1 MIARNLSNSHIA
13 RKIRKKPV
21 AIIPV
26 GSTEQHGPHL
36 PVSTDSDIVSFI
48 AERVSEKTGFLLLP
62 AIEYG
67 VSFEHHPF
75 FNLSIKSGTLQ
86 KYVIDICMSLLKNKI
101 KTIIILNGHHGNQ
114 KALKDIPTKIA
125 RMQGP
130 RPRILVYSYWNFM
143 KRRFDHAGFVETS
156 IMRAISKQVEM
167 NKAKKGLVED
177 GLSKKEIHRLS
188 KIASKSFITATGNGV
203 WGDPTLATARD
214 GRKILGEIITAII
227 KESQTCLTEES
238 RKLHQ

>member
-1 MIARNLSNSHIA
+1 MIARDLSNSYLI
-13 RKIRKKPV
+13 KQIRKKPV

-48 AERVSEKTGFLLLP
+48 AEKVSEKTGFLLLP
-62 AIEYG
+62 TIEYG

-86 KYVIDICMSLLKNKI
+86 KYVIEICASLWKNKI

-114 KALKDIPTKIA
+114 KALNDIPSKVA
-125 RMQGP
+125 RIYGI
-130 RPRILVYSYWNFM
+130 RPRILVYSYWHFM

-156 IMRAISKQVEM
+156 IMRAISRQVEM
-167 NKAKKGLVED
+167 SKAEKGLVEE
-177 GLSKKEIHRLS
+177 GLSKKDLYRLG
-188 KIASKSFITATGNGV
+188 KTANKSFIAVTRNGV
-203 WGDPTLATARD
+203 WGDPTGATAKD
-214 GRKILGEIITAII
+214 GRKILGEIIASIV
-227 KESQTCLTEES
+227 KECQTCLTG
-238 RKLHQ
+238 